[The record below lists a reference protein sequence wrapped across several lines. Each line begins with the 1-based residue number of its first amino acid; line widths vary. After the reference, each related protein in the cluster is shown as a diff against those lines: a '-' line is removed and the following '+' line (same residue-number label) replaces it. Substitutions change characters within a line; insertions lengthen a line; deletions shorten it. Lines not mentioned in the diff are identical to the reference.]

1 MAWTERDGG
10 LERELRTADFVSA
23 FRLVEAVVAPSEAAG
38 HHPDVSFGWGY
49 VRVRLTTHD
58 AGRVTERDHALAAA
72 LDRAFA
78 ALGA

>member
-1 MAWTERDGG
+1 MPWIERNGA
-10 LERELRTADFVSA
+10 LERELRADDFLGA
-23 FRLVEAVVAPSEAAG
+23 FRLVAAMVEPAEAAG

-58 AGRVTERDHALAAA
+58 AGRVTERDHALAAE
-72 LDRAFA
+72 LDRVFA